1 MRFLLRYLLIFT
13 VVLPLACPVL
23 NLTIVPNNIEFA
35 SLIQVFEE
43 EHEEEETEEVPLK
56 ELFSSLVVVHF
67 NQLNVNSILK
77 DLYKN
82 TFFPRIIIPPP
93 DLA

>member
-43 EHEEEETEEVPLK
+43 EHEEEVLLK

-67 NQLNVNSILK
+67 NQLNINSILK

-82 TFFPRIIIPPP
+82 TFYPRIIIPPP
-93 DLA
+93 DLT